1 MRRAGCGRLHER
13 TAMDPQEILQRLRA
27 KPFVPFRLRLLD
39 GGVFDVNH
47 PEMVLVGRHS
57 ITLGIP
63 RREGDPLYQRTEI
76 ISLVS
81 IGRLELK
88 ELEEASPGENP

>member
-1 MRRAGCGRLHER
+1 
-13 TAMDPQEILQRLRA
+13 MDPNEILQRRRA

-39 GGVFDVNH
+39 GGVLEVNH
-47 PEMVLVGRHS
+47 PEMVLVGRRS

-63 RREGDPLYQRTEI
+63 RREGDPFYQRTEI
-76 ISLVS
+76 ISLIN

-88 ELEEASPGENP
+88 QLEEASPGENP